1 MSNHVY
7 DIVNEVREGL
17 LTSIEQLDKKYPDEL
32 KAYPVLLKSIFRAD
46 FDWKIYDNMKK
57 TKNSV
62 DSDEITLDQA
72 SEKIGGDLVDKYVK
86 PLIQDI

>member
-1 MSNHVY
+1 MSNHLY
-7 DIVNEVREGL
+7 DIVNEVREGRI
-17 LTSIEQLDKKYPDEL
+17 TSIEELEERYPDEM
-32 KAYPVLLKSIFRAD
+32 KAYPVLLKSIFRKD

-57 TKNSV
+57 TKLSV